1 MDFIQLL
8 FEPVYLLVAVIVVL
22 SFLYI
27 FNGKRYT
34 NLPPGPKPLPIIGN
48 IFDVRGKGALY
59 EVALNLRQKYGDL
72 VRLQLGPNSN
82 VVLVM
87 GQEKIFKAA
96 VTMNESFKYRPTNFF
111 VTNYIFNNQGLVF
124 SNGDVHATVR
134 KFTLNALRD
143 FGVGKRSIEGR
154 IQEEAVILSEVLE
167 KLDGKPAYHLDT
179 FKMAVANII
188 AGIVY
193 GSRFEYND
201 PTFTDLIHK
210 VDAIFKELSLFLPE
224 NFLPILRF
232 LPGSK
237 ISKVFGIFKSL
248 EKYAKGRIE
257 EHRETFDPDN
267 IRDFVDLFL
276 KNEGGNG
283 DDAINEA
290 NLFRLIVDLFNAGT
304 DTTANTM
311 SWAIIQLIKNP
322 EVQKKCRKEILE
334 VVGTGRSI
342 SLDDKKDL
350 PYLQAFLNEV
360 LRYSTIA
367 PQTVPHSVIE
377 DTEFEG
383 YTIPKNSVVIFV
395 LFTMLMDKD
404 KWGDPDNF
412 RPERFLSE
420 KGEFVQDKEHFAP
433 FSLGGRS
440 CVGKFLAKQEL
451 FIFLGTLIQRF
462 EFKSPPGSPPPSIRR
477 IQTGITS
484 QPEKYDIC
492 AVPY

>member
-1 MDFIQLL
+1 IN
-8 FEPVYLLVAVIVVL
+8 
-22 SFLYI
+22 I
-27 FNGKRYT
+27 FK
-34 NLPPGPKPLPIIGN
+34 GN
-48 IFDVRGKGALY
+48 IFDVKGQGALY

-72 VRLQLGPNSN
+72 VRLKLGPNN
-82 VVLVM
+82 YIVLVM
-87 GQEKIFKAA
+87 GQEKISKAA

-111 VTNYIFNNQGLVF
+111 ATNYIFNNQGTIIDSTLIFAGLVF
-124 SNGDVHATVR
+124 LNGDVHSTVR
-134 KFTLNALRD
+134 KFTLGSLRE

-154 IQEEAVILSEVLE
+154 IQEEAVMLSEVLE
-167 KLDGKPAYHLDT
+167 KLDGKPTYYRDT

-193 GSRFEYND
+193 GSRFEYKD
-201 PTFTDLIHK
+201 PVFIDLIHK
-210 VDAIFKELSLFLPE
+210 VNVIFKELSLFLPE
-224 NFLPILRF
+224 SFLPILRF
-232 LPGSK
+232 FPGSK
-237 ISKVFGIFKSL
+237 VRVCVCNEIYKTQYTVIIKIKGIKLYLMKYCVNKIMCFQNLQSHPRKCTLAVFKSL
-248 EKYAKGRIE
+248 EKYAKSRIE
-257 EHRETFDPDN
+257 EHRATFDPDN

-276 KNEGGNG
+276 KNEGGSG
-283 DDAINEA
+283 DDGINEA

-311 SWAIIQLIKNP
+311 NWAIIHLIKQP
-322 EVQKKCRKEILE
+322 EIQKKCRKEILE

-342 SLDDKKDL
+342 CLNDKKDL
-350 PYLQAFLNEV
+350 PYLQAFISEV
-360 LRYSTIA
+360 VRYSTIA

-383 YTIPKNSVVIFV
+383 YTIPKNSVVMFII
-395 LFTMLMDKD
+395 FTMLMDKD

-462 EFKSPPGSPPPSIRR
+462 
-477 IQTGITS
+477 
-484 QPEKYDIC
+484 
-492 AVPY
+492 